1 VIKNILITGASGLIG
16 TRLTSLLHEKGYRI
30 AHLSR
35 TTRSGNAH
43 TFLWN
48 VDKQQLDSAAIQPAH
63 AIIHLA
69 GAGIA
74 DKPWTKE
81 RKNEIISSR
90 TLSTRLLYDELK
102 KGNYQVRTFISAS
115 GIGYYGSDDSENLFT
130 ENDKIGNDFLADV
143 VRRWEEAADQIAE
156 LGIRVVKIRIGV
168 VLSERGGALQ
178 EIMRPVK
185 FYAGAPL
192 GSGKQYVSWI
202 HLDDLCNLFIKT
214 LEDETLQGVYNAV
227 APHPVT
233 NKELTYAI
241 AKALNKPVIIPA
253 VPSFVLKILLGEMA
267 DLVLKGAK
275 VSGQKIQSTG
285 FRFKFEHIQDALK
298 DLLVK

>member
-1 VIKNILITGASGLIG
+1 MVKNILITGASGLIG
-16 TRLTSLLHEKGYRI
+16 TRLTTLLHEKGYRI

-35 TTRSGNAH
+35 TTRSGNAQ

-48 VDKQQLDSAAIQPAH
+48 VDKNQLDPAAIQPAH

-69 GAGIA
+69 GAGVA

-102 KGNYQVRTFISAS
+102 KGNHQVRTFISAS
-115 GIGYYGSDDSENLFT
+115 GIGYYGSDDSENFFT
-130 ENDKIGNDFLADV
+130 ENDKTGDDFLADV

-168 VLSERGGALQ
+168 VLSEKGGALQ

-241 AKALNKPVIIPA
+241 AKALNKPLIIPA
-253 VPSFVLKILLGEMA
+253 VPSFVLKLLLGEMA

-275 VSGQKIQSTG
+275 VSGQKIQSAG